1 MTKYTDYFSR
11 NLGALSSH
19 EQQILQQKR
28 VAVIGCGGLGGYV
41 IEQLVRIGV
50 GRIHCF
56 DPDVFTPG
64 NCNRQL
70 NALSATM
77 GHNKAI
83 VAAGR
88 AASIHPFSTV
98 IPFAG
103 DFRDHQE
110 NGSLSVDVMVDCLDS
125 IPARRD
131 LSSLCSRENIP
142 LVHGAVNGW
151 CGQAG
156 VQMPGGDLLARL
168 YPQRPDTSSAPAAP
182 PSVLSFTVAIVAS
195 VQACEAVRL
204 LLAHPSPL
212 RNRWLQIDLK
222 YSEFLIND

>member
-11 NLGALSSH
+11 NLGALSSQD
-19 EQQILQQKR
+19 QQILQQKR
-28 VAVIGCGGLGGYV
+28 VAVTGCGGLGGYV

-56 DPDVFTPG
+56 DPDVFTSS

-70 NALSATM
+70 NALGSTM
-77 GHNKAI
+77 GHNKAL

-88 AASIHPFSTV
+88 AASIHPFTTV
-98 IPFAG
+98 LPFAD

-110 NGSLSVDVMVDCLDS
+110 NSNLAVDVMVDCLDS

-131 LSSLCSRENIP
+131 LASLCARTGIP

-156 VQMPGGDLLARL
+156 VQMPGDDLLARL
-168 YPQRPDTSSAPAAP
+168 YPQRPEASSTASQA

-195 VQACEAVRL
+195 VQACETVRL

-222 YSEFLIND
+222 YGEFLLND